1 MTQERHPSTSA
12 ERDRIKEEASVALRR
27 ALTGRSF
34 RPELFLGT
42 RESAGKALL
51 DELAPEG
58 EALGFL
64 VSRLDVG
71 EETFAVQIF
80 REGRKILSILGDGEH
95 TPEDFFCD
103 FDIPD
108 AALANLFEE
117 IGRRARSAHRGWL
130 LTVENMDRLSQKDL
144 TALIAAL
151 HRIAQTNLPVV
162 FLGSGL
168 PKLARMAGNAK
179 SYAERLFLFNELN
192 VPDGR

>member
-80 REGRKILSILGDGEH
+80 REGKSCRFSATASIRPKIFSVTLTSLMRHWRI
-95 TPEDFFCD
+95 FSKRS
-103 FDIPD
+103 
-108 AALANLFEE
+108 AAAP
-117 IGRRARSAHRGWL
+117 GRRTEVGC
-130 LTVENMDRLSQKDL
+130 
-144 TALIAAL
+144 
-151 HRIAQTNLPVV
+151 
-162 FLGSGL
+162 
-168 PKLARMAGNAK
+168 
-179 SYAERLFLFNELN
+179 
-192 VPDGR
+192 